1 MARRAF
7 AIWVPGT
14 LRWPSRAA
22 METFLK
28 VHGLRLSPPRGH
40 QRLERHATRL
50 VALGNKSLL
59 NYVYPGGRR
68 VFSTRTLTS
77 VLVSLSHPPG
87 TFSAAL
93 NSARRFVDGDG
104 HHLVSPLALFQFSS

>member
-50 VALGNKSLL
+50 VALGTRVVL
-59 NYVYPGGRR
+59 NHFYPGGRQ
-68 VFSTRTLTS
+68 VVQYQTLTF
-77 VLVSLSHPPG
+77 VLVSLTHPPG
-87 TFSAAL
+87 TFSAA
-93 NSARRFVDGDG
+93 
-104 HHLVSPLALFQFSS
+104 PK